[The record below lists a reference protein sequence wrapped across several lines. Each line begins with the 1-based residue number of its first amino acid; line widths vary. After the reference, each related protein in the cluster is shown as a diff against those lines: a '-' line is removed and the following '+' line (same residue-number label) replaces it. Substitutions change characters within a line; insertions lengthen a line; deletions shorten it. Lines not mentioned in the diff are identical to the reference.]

1 MCMLN
6 RFVVGVV
13 GLAVVLIPLL
23 PWGATQVHDVPR
35 LALWLL
41 SMAWVAVCWLSR
53 DAAGRHF
60 VWAQTWVWGALLL
73 LLGGG
78 SVAFSA
84 RPDIALRE
92 WVFVVAVALLIACA
106 SHTRP
111 QRKEPHDLALI
122 RLLVAGVFAY
132 AVLELL
138 LIVSGL
144 VLDRTLDYWQV
155 FAGYVNPRFF
165 NHVQTLL
172 IPLLLGLLGWSAV
185 RGLWRG
191 LAAFALVANAFFLL
205 LLMGRATLLALI
217 VGLLLVLLWF
227 GPAGRAYA
235 RRFVLAF
242 AAGGV
247 LYLLIIELLPRLL
260 GMEPVPAFRE
270 LGERGSIEAR
280 FYLWRI
286 ALDMILAHP
295 WLGVGPMHYANHFNG
310 EAAHP
315 HNIYLQVAAEF
326 GLPFFLIFM
335 WMLLRWLWRTTL
347 RLREHLS
354 RSADPLALGCWA
366 GLVGALV
373 DGAFSGNFVMP
384 LPQLWILITV
394 ILLLQRL
401 PPEPSPSK
409 ALPAPA
415 AWRLALW
422 RGGLAVLF
430 AAQIYVLLAAW
441 QEFRQDPVRIQ
452 GAKEPVG
459 ATHYSPRFWRDGWF

>member
-1 MCMLN
+1 MREFAWWCFAPFAAWWLGSW
-6 RFVVGVV
+6 FKPQH
-13 GLAVVLIPLL
+13 AESPLTFA
-23 PWGATQVHDVPR
+23 WAGIAGA
-35 LALWLL
+35 ALY
-41 SMAWVAVCWLSR
+41 
-53 DAAGRHF
+53 AA
-60 VWAQTWVWGALLL
+60 
-73 LLGGG
+73 
-78 SVAFSA
+78 
-84 RPDIALRE
+84 
-92 WVFVVAVALLIACA
+92 
-106 SHTRP
+106 
-111 QRKEPHDLALI
+111 
-122 RLLVAGVFAY
+122 
-132 AVLELL
+132 LELL
-138 LIVSGL
+138 LVVSGL
-144 VLDRTLDYWQV
+144 VFDRTLDYWQV

-217 VGLLLVLLWF
+217 VGLLLALLCF
-227 GPAGRAYA
+227 GQAGRDYA

-260 GMEPVPAFRE
+260 SMEPVPAFRE

-286 ALDMILAHP
+286 ALDMIAAHP
-295 WLGVGPMHYANHFNG
+295 WLGVGPMHYANQFNG

-315 HNIYLQVAAEF
+315 HNIYLQIAAEY
-326 GLPFFLIFM
+326 GLPFFLILTFV
-335 WMLLRWLWRTTL
+335 LLRWFWRMTQ
-347 RLREHLS
+347 RLRQHLS
-354 RSADPLALGCWA
+354 QTPDALALGCWA

-384 LPQLWILITV
+384 LSQLWILITV

-401 PPEPSPSK
+401 PQGPPADPGTTRPSR
-409 ALPAPA
+409 L
-415 AWRLALW
+415 RLAVW
-422 RGGLAVLF
+422 RVGLTLLLL
-430 AAQIYVLLAAW
+430 AQLYVLVDAW
-441 QEFRQDPVRIQ
+441 QEFRQTPVRIQ
-452 GAKEPVG
+452 GAQEPVG

>member
-1 MCMLN
+1 MVD
-6 RFVVGVV
+6 RF
-13 GLAVVLIPLL
+13 AYLILLGFLGFFPLL
-23 PWGATQVHDVPR
+23 PWHGGQAHDIAR
-35 LALWLL
+35 L
-41 SMAWVAVCWLSR
+41 V
-53 DAAGRHF
+53 
-60 VWAQTWVWGALLL
+60 QTGLGALLVARGL
-73 LLGGG
+73 ASLSSERPGKAALIAMLLGSL
-78 SVAFSA
+78 SVMLSA
-84 RPDIALRE
+84 RPELALRD
-92 WVFVVAVALLIACA
+92 WLVALA
-106 SHTRP
+106 SL
-111 QRKEPHDLALI
+111 LALRTVQERMDEGVWV
-122 RLLVAGVFAY
+122 RLLVAGAALY
-132 AVLELL
+132 ALLEIV
-138 LIVSGL
+138 LIVSGM

-270 LGERGSIEAR
+270 LGGRGSIEAR

-286 ALDMILAHP
+286 ALDMIAAHP
-295 WLGVGPMHYANHFNG
+295 WLGVGPMHYANQFNG

-315 HNIYLQVAAEF
+315 HNIYLQIAAEY
-326 GLPFFLIFM
+326 GLPFFLILTFV
-335 WMLLRWLWRTTL
+335 LLRWFWRMTQ
-347 RLREHLS
+347 RLRQHLS
-354 RSADPLALGCWA
+354 HTPDALALGCWA

-384 LPQLWILITV
+384 LSQLWILITV

-401 PPEPSPSK
+401 PQEPPADPGTTRPSR
-409 ALPAPA
+409 L
-415 AWRLALW
+415 RLAVW
-422 RGGLAVLF
+422 RVGLTLLLL
-430 AAQIYVLLAAW
+430 AQLYVLVDAW
-441 QEFRQDPVRIQ
+441 QEFRQTPVRIQ
-452 GAKEPVG
+452 GAQEPVG